1 MLLTTLTSPAPIP
14 ADLRSHWRRTLLAQ
28 REAFALH
35 PDFASAEAA
44 LGTCLQA
51 VVQQL
56 MPDCLGLY
64 WPLRGEFNAPQWSQ
78 TGAEL
83 GAGLALPFAQRQPID
98 MHYRAWD
105 GQKPEQHDEC
115 GIPCAQGEH
124 VVPDVVLV
132 PCVGYTRSGHR
143 LGFGA
148 GYFDRWLA
156 AHPHVTAVGV
166 AWSLCEL
173 PTHAWQ
179 PQAHDQPLM
188 LIVTENGVVE
198 A

>member
-1 MLLTTLTSPAPIP
+1 MTSTPVP
-14 ADLRSHWRRTLLAQ
+14 ADLRSHWRRTLLAR
-28 REAFALH
+28 REAFEQH
-35 PDFASAEAA
+35 PDFASAQAA
-44 LGTCLQA
+44 LVTCLQT

-56 MPDCLGLY
+56 MPECLGLY
-64 WPLRGEFNAPQWSQ
+64 WPLRGEFNAPEWAQR
-78 TGAEL
+78 A
-83 GAGLALPFAQRQPID
+83 AVDDARLALPFAQRQPIE

-105 GQKPEQHDEC
+105 GRPPDRHDEC
-115 GIPCAQGEH
+115 GIPSVAGEP

-173 PTHAWQ
+173 PAEAWQ
-179 PQAHDQPLM
+179 AQPHDQALM
-188 LIVTENGVVE
+188 LIVTEHGPVE